1 MILHWKEYLIMQ
13 SLGKGRLRDMKTLE
27 IRIPESRVDYEI
39 FIGNGLFG
47 QIGRLIAENFEYR
60 KTAIITDNN
69 LYRLYVQDLQNTLN
83 KIGIESRIISVQ
95 PGEKSKSIETLMTVL
110 EQLCESG
117 ITRGDL
123 IIAFGGGVVGDLGGF
138 AASIFLR
145 GVPYIQIPTSLL
157 AQVDS
162 SVGGKTAIDLPWGKN
177 LIGSFYHPKAVF
189 IDPVLLQ
196 TLEKRHINDGLAEII
211 KYGCIKE
218 KAILDRLMD
227 CKHGSRLPEDME
239 ELIYSCCEIKRRVV
253 EADERDKGERMLLN
267 FGHTLGHAVEKY
279 FGYEKYT
286 HGEAVAIGMAEI
298 TRKSEA
304 MGFTEEG
311 TADVIT
317 EILKKFGLPHE
328 MPVVN
333 KDDIMDIVRL
343 DKKFIGSSISL
354 ILLRRIGC
362 GEIIKLSHEELINFL

>member
-1 MILHWKEYLIMQ
+1 
-13 SLGKGRLRDMKTLE
+13 MKTLE

-286 HGEAVAIGMAEI
+286 HGEAVAIGMAEV

-304 MGFTEEG
+304 MGFTEKG
-311 TADVIT
+311 AADVIT
-317 EILKKFGLPHE
+317 EILKKFSLPYE

-333 KDDIMDIVRL
+333 KEDIIDIIRL
-343 DKKFIGSSISL
+343 DKKFIGSSIRL
-354 ILLRRIGC
+354 VLLRRIGC
-362 GEIIKLSHEELINFL
+362 GEIMEFGHEELISFL

>member
-1 MILHWKEYLIMQ
+1 
-13 SLGKGRLRDMKTLE
+13 MKTLE

-286 HGEAVAIGMAEI
+286 HGEAVAIGMAEV